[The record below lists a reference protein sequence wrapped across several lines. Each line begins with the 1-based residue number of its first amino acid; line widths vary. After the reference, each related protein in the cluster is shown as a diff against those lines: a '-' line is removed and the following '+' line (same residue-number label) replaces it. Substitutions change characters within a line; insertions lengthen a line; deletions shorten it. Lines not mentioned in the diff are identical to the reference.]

1 MKWSSQAVGVSFC
14 ALSDSLAVFMVQA
27 QLRRIL
33 IIRKI
38 LEEIGRKRRNE
49 LGIKETNEEE
59 WFDYGKLK
67 LWEGRQAVG

>member
-67 LWEGRQAVG
+67 L

>member
-1 MKWSSQAVGVSFC
+1 
-14 ALSDSLAVFMVQA
+14 MVQA

-67 LWEGRQAVG
+67 L